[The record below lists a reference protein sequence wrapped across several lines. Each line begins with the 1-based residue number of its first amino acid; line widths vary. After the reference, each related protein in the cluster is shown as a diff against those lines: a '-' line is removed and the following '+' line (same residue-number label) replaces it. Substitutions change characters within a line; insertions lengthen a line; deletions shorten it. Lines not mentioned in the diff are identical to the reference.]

1 MNIYHCPDCNNN
13 IKLGAKYCEECGTK
27 LKWPKKESN
36 NKTIAHKA
44 NDSISLPIN
53 IDSLHELEISST
65 LLFFLAALGG
75 PILSIIISSRQRKI
89 RKWLARL
96 SNEECDIS
104 EFQKYMRSIR
114 RCGIWAIV
122 LNSIF
127 IVMNFLS
134 LIVGGSFYITG
145 PLFGGIGVVLGIHIM
160 KVANSILNES
170 EGESI
175 YTYKLSDG
183 TGSGH
188 GIFKDTTSEKRSN
201 NEDGNH
207 ESEEDNYDFMDEDF

>member
-1 MNIYHCPDCNNN
+1 MNIYHCPDCNNKV
-13 IKLGAKYCEECGTK
+13 KLGAKYCDECGTK
-27 LKWPKKESN
+27 LKWPKKETN
-36 NKTIAHKA
+36 NKITKHKA
-44 NDSISLPIN
+44 NDSVNLPIN
-53 IDSLHELEISST
+53 IDSLHELEVSST

-104 EFQKYMRSIR
+104 EFRKYMHSIR

-127 IVMNFLS
+127 IVMNFIS

-160 KVANSILNES
+160 KVANSILDES
-170 EGESI
+170 EGEPI
-175 YTYKLSDG
+175 YTYKLGDETS
-183 TGSGH
+183 SSH
-188 GIFKDTTSEKRSN
+188 GIFKDNTSEKLGN
-201 NEDGNH
+201 NDDGDH
-207 ESEEDNYDFMDEDF
+207 ESEEDNYDSIDEDF